1 MSPCLYTPFANCR
14 YWKGIEMIELTDT
27 DIVIIN
33 LLRIALAKSAVLIR
47 LCKDQ
52 IGKEKTDYIVTTTR
66 KKLEKDD

>member
-1 MSPCLYTPFANCR
+1 
-14 YWKGIEMIELTDT
+14 MIELTDT